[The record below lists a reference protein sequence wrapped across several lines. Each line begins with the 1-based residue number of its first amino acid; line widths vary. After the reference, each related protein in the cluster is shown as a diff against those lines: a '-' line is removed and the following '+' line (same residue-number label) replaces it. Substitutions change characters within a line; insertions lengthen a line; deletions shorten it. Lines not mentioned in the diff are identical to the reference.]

1 MLKFIGDFE
10 QLKDYGF
17 FNYDDMYQIDEFE
30 NASEKVWCIET
41 ELQDDGSPFGTLTFM
56 INDRDN
62 KDGRLRWFVEIESVE
77 YCNDAQ
83 GYIPYIL
90 YDLIKDGLVEKL

>member
-41 ELQDDGSPFGTLTFM
+41 ELQDDDSSQAFDVNECKNFEVIGNIHTE
-56 INDRDN
+56 N
-62 KDGRLRWFVEIESVE
+62 KAI
-77 YCNDAQ
+77 
-83 GYIPYIL
+83 
-90 YDLIKDGLVEKL
+90 